1 MSPRRRDVGRD
12 GAGLAARNRRVFV
25 GHGVFSCVAGTGLD
39 AQKKSWRFSE
49 RDEASRAE
57 AARAAWVKELEA
69 VPARD
74 RVYVD
79 ESGCDNRLARE
90 HDWSLRGEPCFDTRV
105 GHATQRL
112 SVVAAW
118 QPQPQSQSQSGLMA
132 ALSFAG
138 TCHSR
143 LFELWLHVMWLHV
156 MLCPELRPGQVVIL
170 DNARFHRKSAV
181 QRILKKVGCRAL
193 FLPPYSPDLNPIEHQ
208 WHRLKARVRNLRQHG
223 LEFKQALEAAL
234 V

>member
-1 MSPRRRDVGRD
+1 M
-12 GAGLAARNRRVFV
+12 AARNRRVFV

-118 QPQPQSQSQSGLMA
+118 QPQPQPQPQSQSGLMA

-208 WHRLKARVRNLRQHG
+208 WHRLKARVRTLRQHG